1 LKKFISPCAE
11 KIDGNH
17 FYTIYRGEEL
27 MAMPNLGDMMK
38 QIQQAGEKMQDVQ
51 KQLEKIVAHGEA
63 GGGMVKVTASGK
75 QKVLSLTIDPDIMD
89 DAEMV
94 QDLVLAAV
102 NNALDEAGR
111 LAQEE
116 ISKVTGGMM
125 NPADMLK
132 NLNLGL

>member
-1 LKKFISPCAE
+1 
-11 KIDGNH
+11 
-17 FYTIYRGEEL
+17 
-27 MAMPNLGDMMK
+27 MAMPNFGDMMK

-51 KQLEKIVAHGEA
+51 KQLEKIVAYGEA
-63 GGGMVKVTASGK
+63 GGGMVRVSVSGK

-89 DAEMV
+89 DPEMV

-102 NNALDEAGR
+102 NNALDESAR

-125 NPADMLK
+125 NPADILK
-132 NLNLGL
+132 NLNLGQ

>member
-1 LKKFISPCAE
+1 M
-11 KIDGNH
+11 
-17 FYTIYRGEEL
+17 T
-27 MAMPNLGDMMK
+27 MPNFGDMMK

-51 KQLEKIVAHGEA
+51 KQLEKLVAYGEA
-63 GGGMVKVTASGK
+63 GGGMVKVSVSGK

-89 DAEMV
+89 DPEMV

-102 NNALDEAGR
+102 NNALDESAR

-125 NPADMLK
+125 NPADILK
-132 NLNLGL
+132 NLNLGQ

>member
-1 LKKFISPCAE
+1 
-11 KIDGNH
+11 
-17 FYTIYRGEEL
+17 

-51 KQLEKIVAHGEA
+51 KQLEKIVAYGEA
-63 GGGMVKVTASGK
+63 GGGMVKVSVSGK

-89 DAEMV
+89 DPEMV

-102 NNALDEAGR
+102 NNALDEAAR

-116 ISKVTGGMM
+116 IGKVTGGMI
-125 NPADMLK
+125 NPADILK
-132 NLNLGL
+132 NMNLGQ

>member
-1 LKKFISPCAE
+1 MGL
-11 KIDGNH
+11 
-17 FYTIYRGEEL
+17 
-27 MAMPNLGDMMK
+27 PNFGDMMK

-51 KQLEKIVAHGEA
+51 KQLEKIVAYGEA
-63 GGGMVKVTASGK
+63 GGGMVKVSVSGK
-75 QKVLSLTIDPDIMD
+75 QKLLSLKIDPDIMD

-102 NNALDEAGR
+102 NNALDESAR

-116 ISKVTGGMM
+116 ISRAAGGMM

-132 NLNLGL
+132 NLNLGK

>member
-1 LKKFISPCAE
+1 
-11 KIDGNH
+11 
-17 FYTIYRGEEL
+17 

-51 KQLEKIVAHGEA
+51 KQLEKIVACGEA
-63 GGGMVKVTASGK
+63 GGGMVKVTVSGK

-102 NNALDEAGR
+102 NNALDESAR

-125 NPADMLK
+125 NPADILK
-132 NLNLGL
+132 NLNLGQ

>member
-1 LKKFISPCAE
+1 
-11 KIDGNH
+11 
-17 FYTIYRGEEL
+17 

-51 KQLEKIVAHGEA
+51 KQLEKIVAYGEA
-63 GGGMVKVTASGK
+63 GGGMVKVSVSGK
-75 QKVLSLTIDPDIMD
+75 QKVLTLSIDPDIMD
-89 DAEMV
+89 DPEMV

-102 NNALDEAGR
+102 NNALDESAK

-116 ISKVTGGMM
+116 ISRATGGMI

-132 NLNLGL
+132 NLNLGK

>member
-1 LKKFISPCAE
+1 
-11 KIDGNH
+11 
-17 FYTIYRGEEL
+17 

-63 GGGMVKVTASGK
+63 GGGMVKVTVSGK

-116 ISKVTGGMM
+116 ISKVTGGMI

>member
-1 LKKFISPCAE
+1 MGL
-11 KIDGNH
+11 
-17 FYTIYRGEEL
+17 
-27 MAMPNLGDMMK
+27 PNFGDMMK

-63 GGGMVKVTASGK
+63 GGGMVKVSVSGK
-75 QKVLSLTIDPDIMD
+75 QKLLSLKIDPDIM

-102 NNALDEAGR
+102 NNALDESAR

-116 ISKVTGGMM
+116 ISRAAGGMM

-132 NLNLGL
+132 NLNLGK

>member
-1 LKKFISPCAE
+1 
-11 KIDGNH
+11 
-17 FYTIYRGEEL
+17 

-51 KQLEKIVAHGEA
+51 KQLEKLVAYGEA
-63 GGGMVKVTASGK
+63 GGGMVKVSVSGK
-75 QKVLSLTIDPDIMD
+75 QKVLSLTIDPEIMD

-102 NNALDEAGR
+102 NNALDESAK

-132 NLNLGL
+132 NLNLGQ

>member
-1 LKKFISPCAE
+1 
-11 KIDGNH
+11 
-17 FYTIYRGEEL
+17 

-51 KQLEKIVAHGEA
+51 KQLEKIVASGEA
-63 GGGMVKVTASGK
+63 GGGMVKVTVSGK
-75 QKVLSLTIDPDIMD
+75 QKMLSLTIDPDIMD
-89 DAEMV
+89 DVEMV

-102 NNALDEAGR
+102 NSALDEAGR